1 MLDWPE
7 QSQTSPKRTSLISIW
22 GSLPLDAT
30 ILTGEVEA
38 DWGASETRHWPFE
51 AVVTLLLV
59 TSLVLAAMI
68 LSLTTAPSGA

>member
-38 DWGASETRHWPFE
+38 DWGASERRHWPFE
-51 AVVTLLLV
+51 AVVMLLV
-59 TSLVLAAMI
+59 TSLELDVMT
-68 LSLTTAPSGA
+68 LTLTAAPSGA